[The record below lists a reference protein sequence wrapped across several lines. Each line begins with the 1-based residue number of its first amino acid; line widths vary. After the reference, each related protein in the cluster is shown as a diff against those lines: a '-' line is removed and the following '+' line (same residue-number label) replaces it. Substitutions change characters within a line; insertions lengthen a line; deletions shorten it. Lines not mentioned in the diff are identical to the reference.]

1 MTAVPEAGRYVLDPA
16 QTSVAI
22 SQKGMWGLVTV
33 KGAFAT
39 VTGDG
44 EVLPDGTATGV
55 IRVDASS
62 IDTKQAKRDKH
73 LRSADFFDVEKFPLI
88 QFDVASTSREAS
100 SSASV
105 EGRLT
110 IRGVTKPQAIAA
122 TVTAVESDAVT
133 LTTEFAVER
142 TAYGL
147 NWNQMGMLRGD
158 TTVTAT
164 LRFTRTAA

>member
-1 MTAVPEAGRYVLDPA
+1 MTAVPEASRYVLDPA

-22 SQKGMWGLVTV
+22 SQKGMWGMVTV
-33 KGAFAT
+33 KGTFAT

-62 IDTKQAKRDKH
+62 LDTKHGKRDTH

-88 QFDVASTSREAS
+88 EFDVTSASREANG
-100 SSASV
+100 SASV
-105 EGRLT
+105 AGNLT
-110 IRGVTKPQAIAA
+110 VHGVTKPQTIAA
-122 TVTAVESDAVT
+122 TVTAVEPDAVT
-133 LTTEFAVER
+133 PTTEFTVDR
-142 TAYGL
+142 TAFGL
-147 NWNQMGMLRGD
+147 NWNQLGAIRGD
-158 TTVTAT
+158 ATVTAT

>member
-22 SQKGMWGLVTV
+22 SQKGMWGLITV
-33 KGAFAT
+33 KGAFTA

-100 SSASV
+100 GNASL

-110 IRGVTKPQAIAA
+110 IRGVTEPQTLAA
-122 TVTAVESDAVT
+122 TVTAVEPDAVT
-133 LTTEFAVER
+133 LTTSFAVER
-142 TAYGL
+142 TAFGL
-147 NWNQMGMLRGD
+147 NWNQMGMLRGA